1 MLPRNSNC
9 PFYNRHQFHQ
19 AVGSRDWW
27 LVWSLLAFFLLLPV
41 SAFST
46 SFVFS
51 GDLRGEIK
59 PCGCAEEGDMGGLLR
74 RATVLRE
81 QRATNPELLYLDLG
95 NNFSEPSEQGN
106 LKVRL
111 IHTALRQFQPAAILV
126 GPNEWAYGLNTLA
139 PELPYLLSNQSENLS
154 FLPLKRVGQKGRRSE
169 IRGFLSPSL
178 VYQNE
183 NDPPLVKNAEAV
195 ISEWKPSLA
204 KTKPDLAILLFR
216 GTDAELEAFQHSGL
230 FDLIVSGSTNDD
242 ELKQVMARRTE
253 LGEIPLIPTK
263 GQGLVSGTW
272 DWQAQRMRSSGEVA
286 IPAGLSVDWLRRNVA
301 DDPELL
307 PAFQAYD
314 AEVKELFFTNL
325 DRMEQQQQESP
336 FVGAAVC
343 QGCHA
348 EAFAIWKD
356 SRHGHAFATL
366 EAKGKHFDPEC
377 LECHVVGLKPWEP
390 PPNLISPALKSFVGR
405 TGFLSPQ
412 LTPQLMNVQCEN
424 CHGPART
431 HLANPVAEK
440 PPQPARQAC
449 TTCHVGSH
457 SPLFKF
463 ETYWP
468 KIRHR

>member
-1 MLPRNSNC
+1 VDFIAQRLAS
-9 PFYNRHQFHQ
+9 
-19 AVGSRDWW
+19 G
-27 LVWSLLAFFLLLPV
+27 LLALFLLFPA
-41 SAFST
+41 SAFSS

-81 QRATNPELLYLDLG
+81 QRAATPDLVYLDLG
-95 NNFSEPSEQGN
+95 NNFPKPSEQGN

-111 IHTALRQFQPAAILV
+111 LHTALRQFQPAAILV
-126 GPNEWAYGLNTLA
+126 GPNEWAYGLNTLD
-139 PELPYLLSNQSENLS
+139 PELPYLLSNQSAHLS
-154 FLPLKRVGQKGRRSE
+154 FLPLKRLEQDTGHRE

-183 NDPPLVKNAEAV
+183 NDPPLVEAAESV
-195 ISEWKPSLA
+195 IPVWKAALA
-204 KTKPDLAILLFR
+204 KSKPALSLLLFR
-216 GTDAELEAFQHSGL
+216 GTDAELKRFQRSGL

-242 ELKQVMARRTE
+242 ELKQVMVRKTE
-253 LGEIPLIPTK
+253 RGDIPMIPTK
-263 GQGLVSGTW
+263 GQGLASGTW
-272 DWQAQRMRSSGEVA
+272 DSQAATMRSSGEVPL
-286 IPAGLSVDWLRRNVA
+286 PAGLSVDWLRRSVS

-307 PAFQAYD
+307 PAFQSYN

-325 DRMEQQQQESP
+325 DRMDQQQEESP
-336 FVGAAVC
+336 FVGSAVC

-348 EAFAIWKD
+348 AAFSIWKN

-390 PPNLISPALKSFVGR
+390 ESASVSPALKAFVGR

-412 LTPQLMNVQCEN
+412 LTPHLMNVQCEN
-424 CHGPART
+424 CHGPARA

-440 PPQPARQAC
+440 PPHPAREAC

-457 SPLFKF
+457 SPLFNF
-463 ETYWP
+463 EKYWP
-468 KIRHR
+468 KIRHK

>member
-1 MLPRNSNC
+1 MASGLLTLFLFLP
-9 PFYNRHQFHQ
+9 F
-19 AVGSRDWW
+19 
-27 LVWSLLAFFLLLPV
+27 
-41 SAFST
+41 SAFSA

-74 RATVLRE
+74 RATALRE
-81 QRATNPELLYLDLG
+81 QRTTSPELAYLDLG
-95 NNFSEPSEQGN
+95 NNFPEPSEQGN

-126 GPNEWAYGLNTLA
+126 GPNEWASGLNTFA
-139 PELPYLLSNQSENLS
+139 PELPYLLSNQSENLP
-154 FLPLKRVGQKGRRSE
+154 FLPLKRIEQQGRHNE

-183 NDPPLVKNAEAV
+183 NGPPLVKTAEAV
-195 ISEWKPSLA
+195 IPEWKTALA
-204 KTKPDLAILLFR
+204 NSKPDWSILLFR
-216 GTDAELEAFQHSGL
+216 GTDAELEAFQHSKL

-242 ELKQVMARRTE
+242 ELQQVMVRKTE
-253 LGEIPLIPTK
+253 LGEVPMIPTK

-272 DWQAQRMRSSGEVA
+272 DAQAQKLRSSGEVSL
-286 IPAGLSVDWLRRNVA
+286 PAGLSVDWLRRNVL

-307 PAFQAYD
+307 PAFQVYD

-325 DRMEQQQQESP
+325 DRMDKQQEKSP

-348 EAFAIWKD
+348 EAFSIWKN

-366 EAKGKHFDPEC
+366 ETKGKHFDPEC
-377 LECHVVGLKPWEP
+377 LECHVVGLKPWKP
-390 PPNLISPALKSFVGR
+390 PLNSVSPALQSFVGR

-412 LTPQLMNVQCEN
+412 LTPQLLNVQCEN
-424 CHGPART
+424 CHGPARV

-440 PPQPARQAC
+440 PPHPAREAC

-457 SPLFKF
+457 SPSFNF
-463 ETYWP
+463 ESYWP
-468 KIRHR
+468 KIRHK